1 MDKLKFYDELSK
13 RFIEDKKNSKRR
25 FHYEIEKDKESILN
39 CYRKEPFY
47 KDVIDKMEL
56 KSRGIFYYK
65 SLVKKQIQK
74 KSNFVK
80 IILKSISEINEKD
93 KKKAEKKRLRG
104 YNVSQL
110 ESIRNQKKKLEM
122 RLRSKEKEGMNKYR
136 SMENQNKSSIFLL
149 SGRKCMESI
158 DSNNNNI
165 NIKAFSQEKNRI
177 FSGIRKDSEKE
188 NLTTLKNNIS
198 RSFSLNSIFTNNNN
212 IETNLINEEARI
224 DNFNDLLDQCKKE
237 IKDGDI
243 IGDKMEKFTEKL
255 NKRLSIAKEKRENKV
270 DNNIQDQK
278 IVEDKIKP
286 KQKYK
291 LLEIERFKELKR
303 KLNAKIS
310 DNYVYFNRKEFTELV
325 NDKRKDEEYELY
337 YEDTNKVYEKIL
349 QNRVKEKNKFN
360 EIKNLLEDSYKK
372 KNYLKNKISSYNNK
386 MKIQL
391 EKESKEKNNFEFVV
405 KEEGKRKDNIG
416 TLVPRLLLKK
426 KEDFGKIKKP
436 IKEKDSL

>member
-39 CYRKEPFY
+39 IYRREPFY
-47 KDVIDKMEL
+47 NDVIDKMEL

-80 IILKSISEINEKD
+80 IILKSINEINEKD

-110 ESIRNQKKKLEM
+110 ESIRNQKKKLDM
-122 RLRSKEKEGMNKYR
+122 RLRSKEKEEMNKYR

-149 SGRKCMESI
+149 SGRKCVESI
-158 DSNNNNI
+158 DSN
-165 NIKAFSQEKNRI
+165 KAFSHDKNRI

-198 RSFSLNSIFTNNNN
+198 RSFSLNSLFTNNNN
-212 IETNLINEEARI
+212 NVSNEANLMNEEARI
-224 DNFNDLLDQCKKE
+224 DKFNGILDKCQKE

-243 IGDKMEKFTEKL
+243 IGGKMEKFTEKF
-255 NKRLSIAKEKRENKV
+255 NKNLSIVKEKRENKV

-291 LLEIERFKELKR
+291 LMEIEKFKELKR

-372 KNYLKNKISSYNNK
+372 KDYLKNKISSYNNK

-391 EKESKEKNNFEFVV
+391 EKESKEKNNLEFVV

-426 KEDFGKIKKP
+426 KEDFGRIKKP
-436 IKEKDSL
+436 IKENDSL

>member
-1 MDKLKFYDELSK
+1 M
-13 RFIEDKKNSKRR
+13 
-25 FHYEIEKDKESILN
+25 
-39 CYRKEPFY
+39 
-47 KDVIDKMEL
+47 
-56 KSRGIFYYK
+56 
-65 SLVKKQIQK
+65 
-74 KSNFVK
+74 
-80 IILKSISEINEKD
+80 
-93 KKKAEKKRLRG
+93 
-104 YNVSQL
+104 
-110 ESIRNQKKKLEM
+110 
-122 RLRSKEKEGMNKYR
+122 
-136 SMENQNKSSIFLL
+136 
-149 SGRKCMESI
+149 
-158 DSNNNNI
+158 
-165 NIKAFSQEKNRI
+165 
-177 FSGIRKDSEKE
+177 
-188 NLTTLKNNIS
+188 
-198 RSFSLNSIFTNNNN
+198 NSIFTNNNN

-349 QNRVKEKNKFN
+349 QNRVKEKK
-360 EIKNLLEDSYKK
+360 
-372 KNYLKNKISSYNNK
+372 KNKISSYNNK

>member
-39 CYRKEPFY
+39 IYRREPFY
-47 KDVIDKMEL
+47 NDVIDKMEL

-80 IILKSISEINEKD
+80 IILKSINEINEKD

-110 ESIRNQKKKLEM
+110 ESIRNQKKKLDM
-122 RLRSKEKEGMNKYR
+122 RLKSKEKEEMNKYR
-136 SMENQNKSSIFLL
+136 SMENPNKSSIFLL
-149 SGRKCMESI
+149 SGRKCVESI
-158 DSNNNNI
+158 DSN
-165 NIKAFSQEKNRI
+165 KAFSQDKNRI

-198 RSFSLNSIFTNNNN
+198 RSFSLNSLFTNNNN
-212 IETNLINEEARI
+212 NVSNETNLMNEEERI
-224 DNFNDLLDQCKKE
+224 DKFNGILDKCQKE

-243 IGDKMEKFTEKL
+243 IGGKMEKFTEKF
-255 NKRLSIAKEKRENKV
+255 NKNLSIVKEKRENKV

-291 LLEIERFKELKR
+291 LMEIEKFKELKR

-372 KNYLKNKISSYNNK
+372 KDYLKNKISSYNNK

-436 IKEKDSL
+436 IKENDSL

>member
-1 MDKLKFYDELSK
+1 M
-13 RFIEDKKNSKRR
+13 
-25 FHYEIEKDKESILN
+25 
-39 CYRKEPFY
+39 
-47 KDVIDKMEL
+47 
-56 KSRGIFYYK
+56 
-65 SLVKKQIQK
+65 
-74 KSNFVK
+74 
-80 IILKSISEINEKD
+80 
-93 KKKAEKKRLRG
+93 
-104 YNVSQL
+104 
-110 ESIRNQKKKLEM
+110 
-122 RLRSKEKEGMNKYR
+122 
-136 SMENQNKSSIFLL
+136 
-149 SGRKCMESI
+149 
-158 DSNNNNI
+158 
-165 NIKAFSQEKNRI
+165 
-177 FSGIRKDSEKE
+177 
-188 NLTTLKNNIS
+188 
-198 RSFSLNSIFTNNNN
+198 NSIFTNNNN